1 MNGPSPSSYEL
12 VKVLLRAEE
21 QAAQTDPR
29 PVGDALFLGVL
40 LISCY
45 SLSPHAVWLRNDLQ

>member
-1 MNGPSPSSYEL
+1 M
-12 VKVLLRAEE
+12 LLRAEE

-45 SLSPHAVWLRNDLQ
+45 GLSPHAEWLRNDLQ